1 MLSPGWQDLPVGE
14 PETRPLRVLWLIKG
28 LGPGGAEQ
36 LLVSFAKVRDR
47 ERFRYHAAYIVPWK
61 TALVPDLED
70 LGITVHALG
79 GARRI
84 GLAWPWRLR
93 RLLRALHF
101 DVIHLHSPSV
111 AAAARLLTLTLPRA
125 HRPVI
130 VSTEHNTWDSYG
142 RLTRWLNA
150 ATCGLDAARWA
161 VSKRVE
167 ASVWPRLRRRTS
179 VLVHGLV
186 LSDWAPDR
194 EKARVS
200 LRSEWGAG
208 KDDVVLCT
216 VANFRPNKSYPN
228 LLNAARLVIDRTES
242 ALFVAVGQGPLKSQ
256 VHELHQRLD
265 LGDRFRLLG
274 YRRDVPDI
282 LAACDAFVLASEHEG
297 FPIAVMEALSAGLP
311 VVATAVG
318 GVPDAVVPGRE
329 GLLVPPHDPEALAE
343 AILELVNDPPRRR
356 GMALAASR
364 RGDGFDMRGAARAI
378 EDQYLRS
385 GGRISRVTAP
395 APSSNRD

>member
-1 MLSPGWQDLPVGE
+1 MLAPGWQDLPVGE
-14 PETRPLRVLWLIKG
+14 FKTRPVRVLWLIKG
-28 LGPGGAEQ
+28 LGPGGAET

-70 LGITVHALG
+70 LGVTVHALG
-79 GARRI
+79 GARRV
-84 GLAWPWRLR
+84 GPAWPWRLR
-93 RLLRALHF
+93 RLLLTLDV

-125 HRPVI
+125 NRPVI

-150 ATCGLDAARWA
+150 ATCGLDTARWA
-161 VSKRVE
+161 VSQRVQ
-167 ASVWPRLRRRTS
+167 ASVWPRLRSRTS
-179 VLVHGLV
+179 VLVHGIV
-186 LSDWAPDR
+186 LGDRVPDR
-194 EKARVS
+194 GRARAS
-200 LRSEWGAG
+200 LRSKWAVGE
-208 KDDVVLCT
+208 DDVVLCT

-228 LLNAARLVIDRTES
+228 LLEAARLVIDRTTR
-242 ALFVAVGQGPLKSQ
+242 AHFVAVGQGPREAQ
-256 VHELHQRLD
+256 VRELHERHG

-329 GLLVPPHDPEALAE
+329 GLLVPPHEPEALAE
-343 AILELVNDPPRRR
+343 AILELVNDPARRR
-356 GMALAASR
+356 EMALAASL
-364 RGDGFDMRGAARAI
+364 RGNGFDIRGAVQAI
-378 EDQYLRS
+378 EDQYLRA
-385 GGRISRVTAP
+385 GKRISRATAP
-395 APSSNRD
+395 AP